1 MTTAR
6 WLLLAALLA
15 PLPAAALDQA
25 PCLSQSEVK
34 GSHLRYHLIDG
45 RQCWYAATSP
55 AAKPAAAKSDAAK
68 PDAAKPDAA
77 KPDAAKPD
85 AAKPEGG
92 KADVAKADVAKA
104 DVAKSDAGT
113 PPAAADEID
122 VDPYGDPIWQQAEA
136 HVAHESHEAHAAPR
150 KPRRAKPSAV
160 GGPLILNPSSAYAR

>member
-1 MTTAR
+1 MTNAR

-15 PLPAAALDQA
+15 PLPAAALDQPA
-25 PCLSQSEVK
+25 CLSQSEVK

-55 AAKPAAAKSDAAK
+55 AAKPAAAQTDVAK
-68 PDAAKPDAA
+68 PDVAKPDVA
-77 KPDAAKPD
+77 KPDV
-85 AAKPEGG
+85 AKPEI
-92 KADVAKADVAKA
+92 
-104 DVAKSDAGT
+104 AKSDAGAPT
-113 PPAAADEID
+113 AAADGIE

-136 HVAHESHEAHAAPR
+136 HEANGSHEGHSAPR

>member
-15 PLPAAALDQA
+15 PLPAAALEQQ

-55 AAKPAAAKSDAAK
+55 AAKPAAKPDIAK
-68 PDAAKPDAA
+68 PD
-77 KPDAAKPD
+77 
-85 AAKPEGG
+85 G
-92 KADVAKADVAKA
+92 AKADVAKPEI
-104 DVAKSDAGT
+104 AKSDAGT
-113 PPAAADEID
+113 PTAAADEID

-136 HVAHESHEAHAAPR
+136 HEAHTAPR

-160 GGPLILNPSSAYAR
+160 GGPLILNPSSAYTR

>member
-15 PLPAAALDQA
+15 PFPAAALEQS

-55 AAKPAAAKSDAAK
+55 AAKPAVTKPEVAKPEVAKPELAKPESAKSEVAKPEVANADAAK
-68 PDAAKPDAA
+68 PDA
-77 KPDAAKPD
+77 
-85 AAKPEGG
+85 
-92 KADVAKADVAKA
+92 
-104 DVAKSDAGT
+104 GT
-113 PPAAADEID
+113 PTAAADEID
-122 VDPYGDPIWQQAEA
+122 VDPYRDPIWQQSEA
-136 HVAHESHEAHAAPR
+136 HVAHAAREAHAAPR
-150 KPRRAKPSAV
+150 KPRRAKPGGV

>member
-15 PLPAAALDQA
+15 PFPAAALEQS

-55 AAKPAAAKSDAAK
+55 AAKPAVARPEVAKHEVAKSEVAKPEVANADAAK
-68 PDAAKPDAA
+68 PDA
-77 KPDAAKPD
+77 
-85 AAKPEGG
+85 
-92 KADVAKADVAKA
+92 
-104 DVAKSDAGT
+104 GT
-113 PPAAADEID
+113 PTAAADEID
-122 VDPYGDPIWQQAEA
+122 VDPYRDPIWQQSEA
-136 HVAHESHEAHAAPR
+136 HAAREAHAAPR
-150 KPRRAKPSAV
+150 KPRRVKPGGV